1 MAQEAIEALLRQ
13 KIGLDANS
21 IGSRTIARA
30 VEKRQSACGLPDRA
44 AYLRHLQTVA
54 RELEEL
60 IETVVVPETWFF
72 RDTEPFIYLSQY
84 VRSEWLKANFSILRV
99 LSVPCSTG
107 EEPYSIAMT
116 LLDSGLNPTQFCIDA
131 VDVSKRALLK
141 AKQGIYSKRSFR
153 GSGDR
158 AGAKGRYF
166 EQVADSYQVKPFV
179 RDTVK
184 FIQGNLLSPGFLAG
198 GKYQVIFCRNLLI
211 YLDGAARNQGMQALD
226 RALAPGGLFFV
237 GAAETGQ
244 IPTNYTPIRHPIAFA
259 YRKGDSASWNGN
271 GLRVPNVLPKV
282 TRAITTL
289 DSPFQ
294 PPLTIRAVSSP
305 PSPPSQQLEIA
316 KQLADRG
323 QLIEA
328 AKLGESYLSANR
340 THAEA
345 YILLGEIYQG
355 LDKLEQA
362 EQFFSKAIYLN
373 PHAINALI
381 GLALLLEQRGNHLK
395 AQILRQR
402 VQRLLKTPNK
412 SPINGSSDVE

>member
-1 MAQEAIEALLRQ
+1 MVQAAIEALLRQ

-30 VEKRQSACGLPDRA
+30 VEKRQIACGLTDRA
-44 AYLRHLQTVA
+44 AYLRQLQTVA
-54 RELEEL
+54 NELEEL

-72 RDTEPFIYLSQY
+72 RDTEPFVYLAQY
-84 VRSEWLKANFSILRV
+84 VTSEWLKANFSILRV

-116 LLDSGLNPTQFCIDA
+116 LLDSGLNPTQFCVDA
-131 VDVSKRALLK
+131 VDISKRALLK

-153 GSGDR
+153 GDRSGVN
-158 AGAKGRYF
+158 GRYF
-166 EQVADSYQVKPFV
+166 EQVADSYQIKPFV

-184 FIQGNLLSPGFLAG
+184 FIQGNLLNPGFLAG

-237 GAAETGQ
+237 GAAEGTQ
-244 IPTNYTPIRHPIAFA
+244 IPANYTPIRHPFAFA
-259 YRKGDSASWNGN
+259 HRKGDRASAPVTA
-271 GLRVPNVLPKV
+271 LRVSNILPQV
-282 TRAITTL
+282 TRTITT
-289 DSPFQ
+289 PN
-294 PPLTIRAVSSP
+294 SP
-305 PSPPSQQLEIA
+305 PQSPQIVGGSSQLEIA
-316 KQLADRG
+316 KQLADKG

-340 THAEA
+340 TDAEG

-355 LDKLEQA
+355 LDKFEQA

-373 PHAINALI
+373 PQAIAALI
-381 GLALLLEQRGNHLK
+381 GLALLLEQRGDRLK
-395 AQILRQR
+395 AQNLRQR

-412 SPINGSSDVE
+412 SSINGSSDVE

>member
-1 MAQEAIEALLRQ
+1 MVQAAIEALLRQ

-21 IGSRTIARA
+21 IGSRTITRA
-30 VEKRQSACGLPDRA
+30 VEQRQIACGLPDRA
-44 AYLRHLQTVA
+44 AYLHHLQTVA

-60 IETVVVPETWFF
+60 IETVVVPDTWFF
-72 RDTEPFIYLSQY
+72 RDTEPFVYLSQY
-84 VRSEWLKANFSILRV
+84 VTSEWLKANFSILRV

-141 AKQGIYSKRSFR
+141 AKQGIYSKRAFR
-153 GSGDR
+153 GGDR
-158 AGAKGRYF
+158 SGAKLRYF

-184 FIQGNLLSPGFLAG
+184 FIQGNLLNPGFLAG

-244 IPTNYTPIRHPIAFA
+244 IPPNYTPIRHPIAFA
-259 YRKGDSASWNGN
+259 YRKGNSAQA
-271 GLRVPNVLPKV
+271 GLRVPNVLPQV
-282 TRAITTL
+282 TRAITTP

-294 PPLTIRAVSSP
+294 PPPTIRAVSSP
-305 PSPPSQQLEIA
+305 PQQLEIA

>member
-30 VEKRQSACGLPDRA
+30 VEQRQIACGLPDRA
-44 AYLRHLQTVA
+44 AYLHHLQTVA

-72 RDTEPFIYLSQY
+72 RDTEPFVYLNQY

-141 AKQGIYSKRSFR
+141 AKQGIYSQRAFR
-153 GSGDR
+153 GGGDR

-184 FIQGNLLSPGFLAG
+184 FIQGNLLNPGFLAG

-259 YRKGDSASWNGN
+259 YRKGDNVSWNGN
-271 GLRVPNVLPKV
+271 GRVPNVLPKV
-282 TRAITTL
+282 TRAITTP

-294 PPLTIRAVSSP
+294 APPTIRAVLSP
-305 PSPPSQQLEIA
+305 PPPQQLEIA

-328 AKLGESYLSANR
+328 AKLGELYLSANR

-345 YILLGEIYQG
+345 YVLLGEIYQG
-355 LDKLEQA
+355 LDRIEQA
-362 EQFFSKAIYLN
+362 EQSFSKAIYLN

-381 GLALLLEQRGNHLK
+381 GLALLKEQRGDFLG
-395 AQILRQR
+395 AEILRQR
-402 VQRLLKTPNK
+402 VQRLLKIQNK
-412 SPINGSSDVE
+412 GSNNGSSDVE

>member
-1 MAQEAIEALLRQ
+1 MVLAAIEALLRQ

-30 VEKRQSACGLPDRA
+30 VEQRQSACGLPDRA
-44 AYLRHLQTVA
+44 AYLHHLQTVA
-54 RELEEL
+54 KELEEL

-72 RDTEPFIYLSQY
+72 RDTEPFIYLAQY
-84 VRSEWLKANFSILRV
+84 VTSEWLKANFSILRV

-141 AKQGIYSKRSFR
+141 AKQGIYSKRAFR
-153 GSGDR
+153 GGDR

-166 EQVADSYQVKPFV
+166 EQVADSYQMKPFV

-184 FIQGNLLSPGFLAG
+184 FMQGNLLNPGFLAG
-198 GKYQVIFCRNLLI
+198 GKYQIIFCRNLLI

-226 RALAPGGLFFV
+226 RALTPGGLFFV

-244 IPTNYTPIRHPIAFA
+244 IPANYTPIRHPFAFA
-259 YRKGDSASWNGN
+259 YRKGDSASAQGL
-271 GLRVPNVLPKV
+271 GLRVPNVLPFV
-282 TRAITTL
+282 TRAITPP
-289 DSPFQ
+289 DSQFQ
-294 PPLTIRAVSSP
+294 PPPTVCAVSS
-305 PSPPSQQLEIA
+305 QLEIA

-328 AKLGESYLSANR
+328 AKLCESYLSANR

-345 YILLGEIYQG
+345 YVLLGEIYQG
-355 LDKLEQA
+355 LDRIEQA
-362 EQFFSKAIYLN
+362 EQSFSKAIYLN

-381 GLALLLEQRGNHLK
+381 GLALLKEQRGDFLG
-395 AQILRQR
+395 AEILRQR
-402 VQRLLKTPNK
+402 VQRLLKIQNK
-412 SPINGSSDVE
+412 GSNNGSSDVE

>member
-1 MAQEAIEALLRQ
+1 MVQAAIEALLRH

-21 IGSRTIARA
+21 IGSRTIQRA
-30 VEKRQSACGLPDRA
+30 VEQRQIACGLPDRA
-44 AYLRHLQTVA
+44 AYLHYLQTVA
-54 RELEEL
+54 KELEEL
-60 IETVVVPETWFF
+60 IETVVVPETSFF
-72 RDTEPFIYLSQY
+72 RDTEPFVYLSQY
-84 VRSEWLKANFSILRV
+84 VTSQWLKANFTILRV

-116 LLDSGLNPTQFCIDA
+116 LLDSGLNPNQFCIDA
-131 VDVSKRALLK
+131 VDISKRALLK

-153 GSGDR
+153 GGDDR
-158 AGAKGRYF
+158 AGVKQRYF
-166 EQVADSYQVKPFV
+166 EPIADSYQVRPFV

-184 FIQGNLLSPGFLAG
+184 FLQGNLLNPGFLAG
-198 GKYQVIFCRNLLI
+198 GKYQIIFCRNLLI
-211 YLDGAARNQGMQALD
+211 YLDGAARNRGMQALD

-244 IPTNYTPIRHPIAFA
+244 IPANYTSIRHPFAFA
-259 YRKGDSASWNGN
+259 YRKGDSASAPGY

-282 TRAITTL
+282 TRAITTP
-289 DSPFQ
+289 DSQFQ
-294 PPLTIRAVSSP
+294 PPPTIRAVSS
-305 PSPPSQQLEIA
+305 QLEIA

-355 LDKLEQA
+355 LDQLEQA

-373 PHAINALI
+373 PQAINALI

>member
-1 MAQEAIEALLRQ
+1 MVQAAIEAILRQ

-30 VEKRQSACGLPDRA
+30 VEQRQIACGLPDLT
-44 AYLRHLQTVA
+44 AYLHHLQTVA

-60 IETVVVPETWFF
+60 IETVVVPETSFF
-72 RDTEPFIYLSQY
+72 RDTEPFVYLSQY
-84 VRSEWLKANFSILRV
+84 VTSQWRKGNFRIMRV

-116 LLDSGLNPTQFCIDA
+116 LLDSGLNPNQFCIDA
-131 VDVSKRALLK
+131 VDISKRALLK
-141 AKQGIYSKRSFR
+141 AKQAIYSKRAFR
-153 GSGDR
+153 GGDH
-158 AGAKGRYF
+158 AGAKLRYF
-166 EQVADSYQVKPFV
+166 EQVADSYLLRPFV

-184 FIQGNLLSPGFLAG
+184 FIQGNLLNPGFLAE
-198 GKYQVIFCRNLLI
+198 GKYQIIFCRNLLI
-211 YLDGAARNQGMQALD
+211 YLDSAARNQAIQALD
-226 RALAPGGLFFV
+226 RALAPNGIFFV
-237 GAAETGQ
+237 GAAETAQ
-244 IPTNYTPIRHPIAFA
+244 IPTKNYTSIRHPFAFA
-259 YRKGDSASWNGN
+259 YRKEDSASWNGN
-271 GLRVPNVLPKV
+271 GLRVPNILPQAIAS
-282 TRAITTL
+282 RATFNTAEEFKPPTPQP
-289 DSPFQ
+289 SP
-294 PPLTIRAVSSP
+294 TIRAVLS
-305 PSPPSQQLEIA
+305 QLEIA

-328 AKLGESYLSANR
+328 AKLCESYLSANR

-381 GLALLLEQRGNHLK
+381 GLALLKEQRGDQSG
-395 AQILRQR
+395 AEILRQR
-402 VQRLLKTPNK
+402 VQRLLKIQNK
-412 SPINGSSDVE
+412 GLNNGSSDVE